1 MSTKQLVALFGPQ
14 VALQPDVVAKLEAL
28 MEIFALLSEDVHLQ
42 WETFVVT
49 KVELDLALTVENL
62 DRLQQYIQGQIAAR
76 QPQAPDRR
84 RKPAPV
90 GAGGDAPATPSL
102 KRRKPEETP
111 YRTPAARFDSS
122 PYATANSSFGTP
134 GPRAHGG
141 QAEGAPVAAAGDA
154 AGAATGAATFAAG
167 AAAGDAA
174 AAPHTLVESLNPA
187 TPHTSGFGPGDAK
200 PTLEANFDA
209 DKFKFRT
216 MAMKLLESADVL
228 DEQIDAVAQLVASG
242 GVELGNPCLAN
253 QAAVVCCARIVPDSP
268 VYDASHVLNAT
279 ALFLETLRFGGIGQ
293 RVALDLT
300 QLRSY
305 LFFCGQ
311 IVCLRGTNPTGRAFV
326 VEEVVPLPELGSAV
340 SLRSRLEEFGRLTQR
355 AGGIRVMYVCGP
367 YSNRYTLNYARL
379 ALLVARI
386 NTEVKPHAV
395 VMFGPFVDVVN
406 GAVAAGDVDGGAGGA
421 GGASGTSGGAP
432 RNWDDL
438 FRRTVA
444 PILAQIDPRISVVL
458 IPSVRDASATHCSYP
473 QAAFGR
479 KHMGLPKHVRVF
491 PNPSLFLINEVLM
504 GCSNLDVFKDLKE
517 VHKGEGNRF
526 ERIASHV
533 LEQRRYYP
541 VFPGAV
547 RRRNGEADA
556 VTGGFLGE
564 ELAAVEAG
572 GAQLEVPYLGLA
584 ELGSTLPDVMV
595 IPLELKPFARVV
607 KGVVVINPGL
617 YILNEREEGTYAVM
631 DVRLPEPGKNVSGE
645 GDEYVHSVFLRC
657 RVDIYR
663 S

>member
-28 MEIFALLSEDVHLQ
+28 MEIFALLSEDIHLQ

-49 KVELDLALTVENL
+49 KVELDLALTVDNL
-62 DRLQQYIQGQIAAR
+62 ERLQQYIQGQIAAR
-76 QPQAPDRR
+76 LPQAPERR

-90 GAGGDAPATPSL
+90 SAGDAPATPSL

-134 GPRAHGG
+134 GPRPRGAQG
-141 QAEGAPVAAAGDA
+141 EGAPLAGAKSPSPAPAPAAA
-154 AGAATGAATFAAG
+154 
-167 AAAGDAA
+167 AAAAAA

-187 TPHTSGFGPGDAK
+187 IPHTSGFGPDDAK

-253 QAAVVCCARIVPDSP
+253 QAAVVCCGRIVPDSP

-300 QLRSY
+300 HLHSY

-311 IVCLRGTNPTGRAFV
+311 IVCLRGTNPTGRAFA

-367 YSNRYTLNYARL
+367 YSNRHTLDYARL

-386 NTEVKPHAV
+386 NSEVKPHAV

-406 GAVAAGDVDGGAGGA
+406 GAVAAGDADG
-421 GGASGTSGGAP
+421 SGDAP
-432 RNWDDL
+432 RNWDEL
-438 FRRTVA
+438 FKRTVA
-444 PILAQIDPRISVVL
+444 PIVAQIDPRISVVL
-458 IPSVRDASATHCSYP
+458 VPSVRDASATHCSYP
-473 QAAFGR
+473 QAAFSR

-517 VHKGEGNRF
+517 VHQGEGNRF

-547 RRRNGEADA
+547 RRRNREADT

-572 GAQLEVPYLGLA
+572 GAQLEVPYLGLS

-631 DVRLPEPGKNVSGE
+631 DVRLPKPGENVSGE